1 MSVFRRSTGVAA
13 MIAQAAKRL
22 LLHQCRWKP
31 AAVVIVL
38 VMAGWVAYTH
48 RGPISPV
55 SISELPRS
63 NAIEQQ
69 VPFAPEKP
77 AANSTSKPQTA
88 PVATQKKKKTAGT
101 TSQRPRVWRDVDY
114 IAEDVTVRY
123 VTLKPAVAV
132 APQKRP
138 MGSAVQPNTQRI
150 PPPKVVH
157 APEKPEIKQ
166 ISGQHKMCG
175 EEHLGLGRRLVCWLH
190 KIFPTHKLP
199 DNSRKEWQTRDFSYI
214 AEDPV
219 R

>member
-1 MSVFRRSTGVAA
+1 LSITQG
-13 MIAQAAKRL
+13 AKRL
-22 LLHQCRWKP
+22 LLHQYRLKP

-38 VMAGWVAYTH
+38 VMAGWIAYTH

-77 AANSTSKPQTA
+77 APNSTSKPQTA

-101 TSQRPRVWRDVDY
+101 TSQRLRVWRDVDY

-123 VTLKPAVAV
+123 VTLKPAVA
-132 APQKRP
+132 PQKRP
-138 MGSAVQPNTQRI
+138 MGSEVQPGAQRI
-150 PPPKVVH
+150 QPMMVH

-166 ISGQHKMCG
+166 ISGQHKTCG

-199 DNSRKEWQTRDFSYI
+199 DNSQKEWQTPDFSYI
-214 AEDPV
+214 SEDPV